1 MEVPQEHGEDA
12 VDGRE
17 VGQGLVVI
25 LEGDHEVLQQIR
37 NVSGVWQCSNGEYV
51 SLLFIENITFTL
63 SVKIFTDNWLK
74 WSFLTNQV
82 LWTKVQIQAETTCL
96 KGPFSSPAQTDIA
109 YMSALDGQF
118 WWMIATFI
126 VIGNI

>member
-63 SVKIFTDNWLK
+63 SVKIFTDGWLK
-74 WSFLTNQV
+74 WSLLTNQV
-82 LWTKVQIQAETTCL
+82 L
-96 KGPFSSPAQTDIA
+96 
-109 YMSALDGQF
+109 
-118 WWMIATFI
+118 
-126 VIGNI
+126 

>member
-37 NVSGVWQCSNGEYV
+37 NVSGV
-51 SLLFIENITFTL
+51 
-63 SVKIFTDNWLK
+63 
-74 WSFLTNQV
+74 
-82 LWTKVQIQAETTCL
+82 
-96 KGPFSSPAQTDIA
+96 
-109 YMSALDGQF
+109 
-118 WWMIATFI
+118 
-126 VIGNI
+126 